1 MVVYVQAFYQL
12 LCVKEIWKPKC
23 FQFASSYIKMAYPST
38 VQCMCVQDLTEI
50 PAIQST
56 RQIHFYKSGLDSWSP
71 PKIRWDCP
79 MYCWKTKPIVKKQYL
94 RFIFGLGQLCES
106 CPWFPRVNVNL
117 AEECLLWY
125 CKGYDFKFHS
135 NQKFFCD
142 WFSDLPSLV
151 MILKIPLIQ
160 SHLYFVKISLTSM
173 PNVMKV
179 DCVWTTFVETPHPS
193 LQTKTQFMVKLF
205 TLKYISA

>member
-1 MVVYVQAFYQL
+1 MWRKFENQKAFNLPPLILKWLIL
-12 LCVKEIWKPKC
+12 LQFSACVFKILPRSLLFSLPGK
-23 FQFASSYIKMAYPST
+23 YIFIN
-38 VQCMCVQDLTEI
+38 L
-50 PAIQST
+50 
-56 RQIHFYKSGLDSWSP
+56 GLDSWSP

-79 MYCWKTKPIVKKQYL
+79 MYCWETKPIVEKQYL